1 MVCRANLRCAPP
13 RLVFGGLPTR
23 SYMPSFWHRHAMRS
37 RSGER
42 GIDNNRQAEACPTRL
57 MLGDKTHATAIAP
70 FEWRPF
76 LQQVSRDLLTDDAI
90 RGMVPQEVVESGWLG
105 YVGAREEEIAAL
117 EKRLGAA
124 LPPSYRSFLA
134 ETNGWRNCGPF
145 IYNLWPC
152 SDVRWFQERNQD
164 WIDAYMHPESSGITI
179 VSPPGQEP
187 PKLRPLTDEEY
198 LTYGEEQDSC
208 RFHTEYL
215 QTALEISDVGDSAVL
230 LLNPKTISDG
240 GEWEAWLFANW
251 MPGAHRYRS
260 FHELMQG
267 EYESFLRLRAGD
279 A

>member
-1 MVCRANLRCAPP
+1 M
-13 RLVFGGLPTR
+13 
-23 SYMPSFWHRHAMRS
+23 AM
-37 RSGER
+37 
-42 GIDNNRQAEACPTRL
+42 
-57 MLGDKTHATAIAP
+57 KIAP
-70 FEWRPF
+70 FDWRPF
-76 LQQVSRDLLTDDAI
+76 LQQVSRDLLADDAI
-90 RGMVPQEVVESGWLG
+90 RGMVPQEVVASEWLG
-105 YVGAREEEIAAL
+105 YEGAREEEIAAL
-117 EKRLGAA
+117 EKRLGVT

-145 IYNLWPC
+145 IYSLWAC

-164 WIDAYMHPESSGITI
+164 WIDAYMHPENSGITI
-179 VSPPGQEP
+179 VYPPGQEP
-187 PKLRPLTDEEY
+187 PKPRPLTDEEY
-198 LTYGEEQDSC
+198 LTYGEGQDSC

-260 FHELMQG
+260 FRELMQG